1 MAVALAKKAWDASPA
16 PFVVRFNILLFVSN
30 NYSMPILVGDALQQ
44 CDQLLNLLVGGGPA
58 GADAHHRVRVVGLF
72 HEAEAYVAL

>member
-1 MAVALAKKAWDASPA
+1 MQVPRL
-16 PFVVRFNILLFVSN
+16 LLFVLIFYCLFSN

>member
-1 MAVALAKKAWDASPA
+1 
-16 PFVVRFNILLFVSN
+16 
-30 NYSMPILVGDALQQ
+30 MPILIGDALQQ

-72 HEAEAYVAL
+72 HEAEAYVALQSF